1 MIATMTTSKM
11 KAIVCEKPG
20 PPSRLRASEIDRP
33 AVPDDGVLV
42 RVHASSANPVD
53 LFPTTAM
60 GYLQGGRKPAV
71 LGTDFAG
78 TVEEVGANVS
88 RFKAGDE
95 VFGGKR
101 GAFAEYLLAS
111 EAAPMVHKPAG
122 VSFESAGSVAVA
134 GTTALQALQR
144 HGDIKAGQH
153 VLING
158 ASGGVGT
165 FAVQIAKALGA
176 DVTAVC
182 STRNVDLVRSLGA
195 DTVIDY
201 TKEDFTRGTS
211 RYDLVVDIAGSH
223 SLAACRRVMTPTATF
238 VGVGAAGI
246 QHRSAGSFRAIG
258 HFLGTRVASIG
269 GTHKVVVLFIAAL
282 NDDDLKFLG
291 DLLESGKVMP
301 AIDRRYD
308 LSGVP
313 EALEYMNQGH
323 AHAKVAIR
331 VGSDG

>member
-1 MIATMTTSKM
+1 MIAAMTSSKM

-20 PPSRLRASEIDRP
+20 PAGRLRVSEIDRP
-33 AVPDDGVLV
+33 AISDDGVLV
-42 RVHASSANPVD
+42 RVHTSSANPVD
-53 LFPTTAM
+53 LFPTTGM
-60 GYLQGGRKPAV
+60 GYLQGSRKPAV

-78 TVEEVGANVS
+78 TVEDVGANVS
-88 RFKAGDE
+88 RFKPGDE

-111 EAAPMVHKPAG
+111 EATPMVLKPAAI
-122 VSFESAGSVAVA
+122 SFEAAGTIAVA
-134 GTTALQALQR
+134 GTTALQALRR
-144 HGDIKAGQH
+144 HGDMKAGQH

-182 STRNVDLVRSLGA
+182 STRNMDLVRSLGA

-201 TKEDFTRGTS
+201 TKEDFTRGST
-211 RYDLVVDIAGSH
+211 RYDLIVDIAGSH
-223 SLAACRRVMTPTATF
+223 SLAACRRVMASTATF

-258 HFLGTRVASIG
+258 HFLGTKVASTIG
-269 GTHKVVVLFIAAL
+269 SHKVVSLFIAAL
-282 NDDDLKFLG
+282 NNDDLAFVG
-291 DLLESGKVMP
+291 DLLESGKVVP

-313 EALEYMNQGH
+313 EALEYMNEGH
-323 AHAKVAIR
+323 ARAKVAIR

>member
-1 MIATMTTSKM
+1 MIATMTASKM

-20 PPSRLRASEIDRP
+20 PISRLRVSEIDRP
-33 AVPDDGVLV
+33 AISDDGVLV

-53 LFPTTAM
+53 LFPTSGM
-60 GYLQGGRKPAV
+60 GYLVGGRKPAV

-95 VFGGKR
+95 VFGGKH

-111 EAAPMVHKPAG
+111 EAAPMVLKPAG
-122 VSFESAGSVAVA
+122 VSFEAAGTVAAA
-134 GTTALQALQR
+134 GTTALQALR
-144 HGDIKAGQH
+144 KHGDIKAGQH

-201 TKEDFTRGTS
+201 SKEDVTRGSS
-211 RYDLVVDIAGSH
+211 RYDLVLDIAGSH

-246 QHRSAGSFRAIG
+246 QHRSAGNFRAIG
-258 HFLGTRVASIG
+258 HFLGTRVTSIG
-269 GTHKVVVLFIAAL
+269 GIHKVVTLFVAAL
-282 NDDDLKFLG
+282 NNDDLTFLG
-291 DLLESGKVMP
+291 DLLASGKVAP

-313 EALEYMNQGH
+313 EALEYMNEGH
-323 AHAKVAIR
+323 ARAKVAIR
-331 VGSDG
+331 VGSDE

>member
-1 MIATMTTSKM
+1 MIAAMTSSKM

-20 PPSRLRASEIDRP
+20 PAGRLRVSEIDRP
-33 AVPDDGVLV
+33 AISDDGVLV

-53 LFPTTAM
+53 LFPTTGM
-60 GYLQGGRKPAV
+60 GFLQGGRKPAV

-78 TVEEVGANVS
+78 TVEEVGADVS
-88 RFKAGDE
+88 RFKPGDE

-101 GAFAEYLLAS
+101 GAFAEYLLAF
-111 EAAPMVHKPAG
+111 EATPMVLKPAG
-122 VSFESAGSVAVA
+122 VSFEAAGTIAVA
-134 GTTALQALQR
+134 GTTALQALRR
-144 HGDIKAGQH
+144 HGDIKRGQH

-182 STRNVDLVRSLGA
+182 STRNADLVRSLGA
-195 DTVIDY
+195 DAVIDY
-201 TKEDFTRGTS
+201 SREDFTRGS
-211 RYDLVVDIAGSH
+211 PRYDLVVDIAGSH

-258 HFLGTRVASIG
+258 HFLGTKVASIIG
-269 GTHKVVVLFIAAL
+269 RNKVVTLFIAAL
-282 NDDDLKFLG
+282 NNDDLTFLG
-291 DLLESGKVMP
+291 DLLESGRVVP

-313 EALEYMNQGH
+313 EALAYMNEGH
-323 AHAKVAIR
+323 ARAKVGIR
-331 VGSDG
+331 VAPDE

>member
-1 MIATMTTSKM
+1 MIGTRTAPKM
-11 KAIVCEKPG
+11 KAIVCGKPG
-20 PPSRLRASEIDRP
+20 RASQLRVSEINRP
-33 AVPDDGVLV
+33 AIFADGVLV

-53 LFPTTAM
+53 LFPTTGM

-78 TVEEVGANVS
+78 TVEEVGSKVS

-101 GAFAEYLLAS
+101 GAFAEYLLAY
-111 EAAPMVHKPAG
+111 ETTPMVLKPGG
-122 VSFESAGSVAVA
+122 VSFEAAGTVAVA
-134 GTTALQALQR
+134 GTTALQALCR

-182 STRNVDLVRSLGA
+182 STRHMDLVRSLGA
-195 DTVIDY
+195 DTVVDY
-201 TKEDFTRGTS
+201 TKEDFTRGS
-211 RYDLVVDIAGSH
+211 RRFDLVLDVAGSH
-223 SLAACRRVMTPTATF
+223 SLAACRGVMTPTATF

-246 QHRSAGSFRAIG
+246 QHRSGGNFR
-258 HFLGTRVASIG
+258 
-269 GTHKVVVLFIAAL
+269 
-282 NDDDLKFLG
+282 
-291 DLLESGKVMP
+291 
-301 AIDRRYD
+301 
-308 LSGVP
+308 
-313 EALEYMNQGH
+313 
-323 AHAKVAIR
+323 
-331 VGSDG
+331 